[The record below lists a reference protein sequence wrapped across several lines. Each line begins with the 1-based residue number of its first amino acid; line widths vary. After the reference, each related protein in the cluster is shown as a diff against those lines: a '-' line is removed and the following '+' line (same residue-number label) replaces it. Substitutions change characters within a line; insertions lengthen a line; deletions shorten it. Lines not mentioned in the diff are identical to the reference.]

1 MTTTS
6 EDQKLALR
14 LGHEFSDPALLAQ
27 ALTHRSSAGD
37 NNERLE
43 FLGDSLVNFIIA
55 EALYRKFPEAE
66 EGQLSRLRAHL
77 VRGATL
83 AEIAAE
89 FRLGNHLR
97 LGSGELKSGG
107 WRRESILADALEAV
121 IGAIFLDAGVQACR
135 CCVLTWYTSRLDELT
150 LRRTVKDAKTRLQEH
165 LQARQRSLPV
175 YETVSV
181 EGQAHAQR
189 FTVSCTVET
198 LAAPTFGEGGSR
210 RQAEQCAAAKAL
222 ELLGEPA

>member
-1 MTTTS
+1 MTIS
-6 EDQKLALR
+6 REDQKLALR
-14 LGHEFSDPALLAQ
+14 LGHEFSDPALLGL
-27 ALTHRSSAGD
+27 ALTHRSHGST

-55 EALYRKFPEAE
+55 EVLYTKFPEAE

-89 FRLGNHLR
+89 NQLGNHLR
-97 LGSGELKSGG
+97 LGSGEMKSGG

-121 IGAIFLDAGVQACR
+121 IGAIFLDAGVEACR
-135 CCVLTWYTSRLDELT
+135 RCVLAWYAPRLDELS
-150 LRRTVKDAKTRLQEH
+150 LRRTTKDPKTRLQEH
-165 LQARQRSLPV
+165 LQARQRGLPV
-175 YETVSV
+175 YETVGV
-181 EGQAHAQR
+181 EGREHEQV
-189 FTVSCTVET
+189 FTVSCVVDT
-198 LAAPTFGEGGSR
+198 LPTPTYGEGTSR
-210 RQAEQCAAAKAL
+210 RQAEQRAAAKAL